1 MGDERQRQPWE
12 RREGET
18 ATAHAAFLEY
28 LAQGYGRRSL
38 RALAS
43 GNEKT
48 TKSRL
53 RSLARWSSTHEWVA
67 RADAYDAHELAE
79 EMASREQRRERLRAR
94 ALSDADEM
102 YDELLDIARGN
113 GSYTATGAPASKD
126 QLEAIDRILA
136 LAGAAP
142 PERVEHTGRDGAP
155 LIPAADPRTALR
167 DLVSDP
173 DAAAALRAIAERRAS
188 GG

>member
-12 RREGET
+12 RRPGET
-18 ATAHAAFLEY
+18 QKAHAAFLEY
-28 LAQGYGRRSL
+28 LRLGYGQRSL
-38 RALAS
+38 SKVGERS
-43 GNEKT
+43 G
-48 TKSRL
+48 KSRGYERVL
-53 RSLARWSSTHEWVA
+53 QRWSSQHDWTA
-67 RADAYDAHELAE
+67 RADAYDARELAE
-79 EMASREQRRERLRAR
+79 EQASREQRRERLRAR
-94 ALSDADEM
+94 ALADADEM

-126 QLEAIDRILA
+126 QIEAIDRILA
-136 LAGAAP
+136 LAGASP
-142 PERVEHTGRDGAP
+142 PERHEFTGPGGTP
-155 LIPAADPRTALR
+155 LVPAVDPRTALR